1 MAVKAAWYLKRISR
15 MSATEMAHRARDHVL
30 ITLWRRRRGAL
41 GAPAP
46 RQNAVRLDLPA
57 AAAAMA
63 SSAARRALLSAAD
76 NLLDGEWTLFGTR
89 VAGFGSAIDWFRDP
103 KTGRRANA
111 RSYCFDVPHR
121 DESAVGN
128 VKFLWEASRHH
139 HLTVLAAA
147 YRLTGDERYA
157 ERVAEHLES
166 WWEANPFLT
175 GINWTSGIEIGLRL
189 IAWVWLRRLLAG
201 WGGVQTLFE
210 ANATFVAQL
219 YRHQQYLAALRSQGS
234 SANNH
239 LLAEA
244 AGLFAASTAF
254 PLFRQSPK
262 WRRDA
267 ARILESEIHR
277 QVDDQGLNRELA
289 TDYHGFVLELLLV
302 VAIEGDAANAPL
314 SEEFWR
320 RVQAMMDALAAM
332 VDATGR
338 PPRQG
343 DSDDGTALLLD
354 APAYDRWQSLLATG
368 ERLFAAAAWWPPT
381 KGGDIR
387 TAFLTSIATARRHL
401 GKRLPNRPALFH
413 DAGLVILRH
422 APPGQPELW
431 CRCDHGKHG
440 FLSIAAHAHADAL
453 AIELRHGG
461 VDILADPGTYCY
473 HGEAAWRRYF
483 RSTLGHNT
491 LELGGIDQAVSG
503 GAFLWLTH
511 PVAQADEISGLEN
524 GPVATWVASHQG
536 YAKSLGAVH
545 HRSVALARRERRL
558 VIRDWIE
565 SDRAQDGRL
574 ALHLGPA
581 VTCRHQGTTAWLT
594 WNVDGRE
601 FSGRL
606 DLPTE
611 LTWTA
616 HRGDDVAGWY
626 SPKFAQ
632 KIPTTALIGAG
643 KLIPSHHHVTTFSCA
658 ARSVPRRVERSFQ
671 HDLAPGGLTYS

>member
-1 MAVKAAWYLKRISR
+1 MV
-15 MSATEMAHRARDHVL
+15 
-30 ITLWRRRRGAL
+30 
-41 GAPAP
+41 AP
-46 RQNAVRLDLPA
+46 
-57 AAAAMA
+57 
-63 SSAARRALLSAAD
+63 AARRVLLQAAD
-76 NLLDGEWTLFGTR
+76 LLLEGEWTLFGTR
-89 VAGFGSAIDWFRDP
+89 VTGFGAAIDWFRDP
-103 KTGRRANA
+103 LTGRRAYD

-128 VKFLWEASRHH
+128 VKFLWEASRHQ

-147 YRLTGDERYA
+147 YRLSGEEKYA
-157 ERVAEHLES
+157 ERVAEHLDS

-175 GINWTSGIEIGLRL
+175 GVNWVSGIEIGLRL
-189 IAWVWLRRLLAG
+189 ITWVWLRRLLAR
-201 WGGVQTLFE
+201 WGGAQALFE
-210 ANATFVAQL
+210 RNEIFIAQL
-219 YRHQQYLAALRSQGS
+219 YRHQQYLAALRSHGS

-254 PLFRQSPK
+254 PIFRRSPQ

-267 ARILESEIHR
+267 ARVLEREIHC
-277 QVDDQGLNRELA
+277 QIDGQGLNRELA

-302 VAIEGDAANAPL
+302 VAIEADAANAPL
-314 SEEFWR
+314 SEAFWR
-320 RVQAMMDALAAM
+320 RIQDMMDALAAI

-354 APAYDRWQSLLATG
+354 APRYNRWQSLLATG
-368 ERLFAAAAWWPPT
+368 TRLFGAPPWWPQT
-381 KGGDIR
+381 QGDDIR

-401 GKRLPNRPALFH
+401 GKRPPSRPALFR
-413 DAGLVILRH
+413 DAGLAILRD
-422 APPGQPELW
+422 ATPGQPELW

-473 HGEAAWRRYF
+473 HGEARWRRYF

-491 LELGGIDQAVSG
+491 LELGGLDQAVSG

-511 PVAQADEISGLEN
+511 PVARASKITGLED
-524 GPVATWVASHQG
+524 GALAIWIASHDG

-545 HRSVALARRERRL
+545 HRSVSLYRGDRQL
-558 VIRDWIE
+558 IVQDWIE
-565 SDRAQDGRL
+565 ADRAQDGRL
-574 ALHLGPA
+574 ALHLGPT
-581 VTCRHQGTTAWLT
+581 VTCRRQNATAWLA
-594 WNVDGRE
+594 WDVDGQE
-601 FSGRL
+601 FCGRL
-606 DLPTE
+606 DLPKE

-616 HRGDDVAGWY
+616 HRGDDIAGWY
-626 SPKFAQ
+626 SPNFAH
-632 KIPTTALIGAG
+632 KTPSTTLIGAG
-643 KLIPSHHHVTTFSCA
+643 QLTPSHRYVTAFAFA
-658 ARSVPRRVERSFQ
+658 AAEATRRREMELS
-671 HDLAPGGLTYS
+671 A